1 MGHSERKDQGIYF
14 KAVIPQYDNPP
25 SRDLCNSSYHT
36 TAEDNI
42 LLLNFAHS
50 TSSTNRHLSLTFAF
64 HSVRNTVTFVFA
76 TTE

>member
-1 MGHSERKDQGIYF
+1 MGHSERKDQEIYF

-25 SRDLCNSSYHT
+25 SRDLYNSSYHK

-50 TSSTNRHLSLTFAF
+50 TSSSKRHLSLTFAF
-64 HSVRNTVTFVFA
+64 HSVRNTVMFVFA
-76 TTE
+76 TTK